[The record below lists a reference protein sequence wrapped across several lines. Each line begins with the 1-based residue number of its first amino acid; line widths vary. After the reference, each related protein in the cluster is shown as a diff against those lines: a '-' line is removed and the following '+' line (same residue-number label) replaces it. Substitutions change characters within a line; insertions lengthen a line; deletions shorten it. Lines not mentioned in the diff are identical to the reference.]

1 AFNAHAV
8 GAVAEVAG
16 SGLNFHLGTILPAL
30 IPAMGDDDMEIQN
43 LAKKAAETVV
53 LVIDE
58 EGVESL
64 ISELLKGV
72 GDNQ

>member
-8 GAVAEVAG
+8 GAVAVAG